1 MFASRGR
8 VPALGGV
15 AVHGPAVA
23 GPAEGGAPGAVL
35 SGQYAIG
42 AVLAVYGEAGG
53 GVQVTRISPQVRVVG
68 DAAGRT
74 DFGRG
79 AGPVPLVEG
88 GQGDEQPNVGGGRAS
103 RHRGRVRAI
112 GVLWWFLVSV
122 GLQSVFVGDVAVGG
136 CRAGLLD
143 GAHHLE
149 AYARVLDEAK
159 EALERLRT
167 LVGAALLEAVD
178 AAAPAVLVAGV
189 RYAAAGAAVGIR
201 ARVSI
206 AAMQTA
212 AALNAISVDSGT
224 GSGVASVLVVGAG
237 TGAVRPVR
245 V

>member
-1 MFASRGR
+1 M
-8 VPALGGV
+8 
-15 AVHGPAVA
+15 
-23 GPAEGGAPGAVL
+23 
-35 SGQYAIG
+35 
-42 AVLAVYGEAGG
+42 
-53 GVQVTRISPQVRVVG
+53 
-68 DAAGRT
+68 
-74 DFGRG
+74 
-79 AGPVPLVEG
+79 
-88 GQGDEQPNVGGGRAS
+88 
-103 RHRGRVRAI
+103 
-112 GVLWWFLVSV
+112 
-122 GLQSVFVGDVAVGG
+122 GDVAVGG